1 MLQAAQSQR
10 YGSASLDAIMH
21 AEGAY
26 NGRADIL
33 TFMKKTIK
41 GIARD
46 ALKFIL
52 EVSASTHP
60 KEFTGMLYETDQ
72 IITDVDVS
80 ITQSSNVNA
89 VMDLFTLPVNTHI
102 VGSVHSHPSGGL
114 QASETDIR
122 MFMQSGGDYHI
133 IVCYPYDITSWAC
146 YDKVGDLRQLD
157 VLDVEIE
164 ESAVYRDIKETF
176 GGEDD

>member
-1 MLQAAQSQR
+1 
-10 YGSASLDAIMH
+10 
-21 AEGAY
+21 
-26 NGRADIL
+26 
-33 TFMKKTIK
+33 MKKKIK

-52 EVSASTHP
+52 EVSASSHP
-60 KEFTGMLYETDQ
+60 KEFTGMLYETDL
-72 IITDVDVS
+72 IITDVDVP
-80 ITQSSNVNA
+80 IAESSHVNP

-102 VGSVHSHPSGGL
+102 VGSVRSHPSGGL
-114 QASETDIR
+114 QPTETDIR
-122 MFMQSGGDYHI
+122 AFIQSGGDYHI

-164 ESAVYRDIKETF
+164 ESPVARDIEEMF
-176 GGEDD
+176 GNEDS